1 MFHLPGQTDPRPC
14 RHQSEQTS
22 KQALERCLP
31 YTFQGLALAR
41 PKAEPPGL
49 GSRPSGNQAEQ
60 TSKQATPPIGLWF
73 FVERST
79 LIVLEPKA
87 NRRGTT
93 EEGEATTDQGQQVRA
108 LVQAHTD
115 ERRIF

>member
-1 MFHLPGQTDPRPC
+1 MFHLPGQTDPRPDG
-14 RHQSEQTS
+14 HQSEQTS

-31 YTFQGLALAR
+31 YTFQGLAWESR
-41 PKAEPPGL
+41 HGVPGSQ
-49 GSRPSGNQAEQ
+49 GWAGGRAEQ

-93 EEGEATTDQGQQVRA
+93 DKGEATTDHGQPILV

-115 ERRIF
+115 ERHIF